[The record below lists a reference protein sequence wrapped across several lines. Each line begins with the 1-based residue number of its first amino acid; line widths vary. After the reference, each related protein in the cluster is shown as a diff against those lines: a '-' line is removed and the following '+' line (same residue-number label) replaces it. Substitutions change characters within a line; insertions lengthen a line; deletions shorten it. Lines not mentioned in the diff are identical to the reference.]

1 MLRRKQDSRWYSPAC
16 NTKSLQKGF
25 RDADSS
31 PTHPMTKR
39 PRESY
44 SEAPSPL
51 WFSTFWPIMF
61 IPDELEKR
69 KSQSSAMSPASP
81 DPENLGCFQVQP

>member
-1 MLRRKQDSRWYSPAC
+1 MSRKQASRWYSPAF

-31 PTHPMTKR
+31 PTHPIAKR

-44 SEAPSPL
+44 PAVLSPL
-51 WFSTFWPIMF
+51 WFSTFWPILF
-61 IPDELEKR
+61 IVGELEKR
-69 KSQSSAMSPASP
+69 KSQSSAMSAASP
-81 DPENLGCFQVQP
+81 DPENQRHFQVQP